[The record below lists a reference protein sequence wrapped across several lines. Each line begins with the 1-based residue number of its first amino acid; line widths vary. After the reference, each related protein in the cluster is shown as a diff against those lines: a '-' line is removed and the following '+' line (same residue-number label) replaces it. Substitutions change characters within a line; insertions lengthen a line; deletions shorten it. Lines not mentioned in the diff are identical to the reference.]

1 MRYMEL
7 SDEIILYAKEKLG
20 KRLNDSIYISLT
32 DHMYTAIERAREGV
46 NVKNVLLWDIKDF
59 IKMSLK

>member
-1 MRYMEL
+1 MKYMEL

-46 NVKNVLLWDIKDF
+46 NVKMYYFGI
-59 IKMSLK
+59 